1 MTRPVCLSIA
11 GSDPSGG
18 AGIQADLKTFSA
30 LGAYG
35 AAAIAGLTVQNTQGV
50 RAARALEPSFVVA
63 QIEAVIDDLPVAATK
78 IGMLTDAATASA
90 VADLIA
96 SRRDAFGLIVLDP
109 VMVATSGDHLLS
121 DDGIAVVR
129 DRLVPLADIVTP
141 NVPEAGV
148 LLGEPPASVP
158 LDLVRHAR
166 ALVDA
171 GARAALVK
179 GGHLTDATLTDVFAG
194 RDAAGA
200 DVTTVELTSER
211 IETRNTHGTGCTLSS
226 AIAARA
232 AVSGATAAS
241 GIGIDRVA
249 EARDYLV
256 SAIRAASDWRLSRT
270 PSSGHGPV
278 DHLVTL

>member
-1 MTRPVCLSIA
+1 M
-11 GSDPSGG
+11 
-18 AGIQADLKTFSA
+18 
-30 LGAYG
+30 
-35 AAAIAGLTVQNTQGV
+35 
-50 RAARALEPSFVVA
+50 
-63 QIEAVIDDLPVAATK
+63 
-78 IGMLTDAATASA
+78 
-90 VADLIA
+90 
-96 SRRDAFGLIVLDP
+96 
-109 VMVATSGDHLLS
+109 
-121 DDGIAVVR
+121 
-129 DRLVPLADIVTP
+129 TP

-148 LLGEPPASVP
+148 LLGEPPASGP